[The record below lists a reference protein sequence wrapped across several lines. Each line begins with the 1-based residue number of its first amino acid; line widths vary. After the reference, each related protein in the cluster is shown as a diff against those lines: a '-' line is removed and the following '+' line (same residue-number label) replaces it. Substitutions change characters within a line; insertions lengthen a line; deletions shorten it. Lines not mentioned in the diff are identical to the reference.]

1 MNLKL
6 SPSRR
11 SAFTLIE
18 LLVVIAII
26 AILIGLLLPAVQK
39 VRESAARLSCSNN
52 LKQIGLGLHNHESS
66 LGYFPSSVRPAGGT
80 RISWT
85 VSLLPYIEQGN
96 VSNRYDVAQNWDAP
110 ANLPLTSKPIKI
122 FQCPSTPEPNRLDGD
137 PQPPA
142 VWTPVVAVT
151 DYAAVAGVDPT
162 LAALY
167 PGQIQAS
174 PGILVRNDRATIAA
188 VTDGLSNTI
197 MVAESAGR
205 PQVYRRGHSFGSPP
219 AERVNGGG
227 WARPASDFDVKGST
241 PDGASVPGSCALN
254 CTNGLDVGSRPFP
267 DPVYGIN
274 GTSETYSFHVNGA
287 NVLMGDGSV
296 RFISA
301 GVDIVT
307 FAALGTRAGGEAVG
321 YDY

>member
-1 MNLKL
+1 
-6 SPSRR
+6 
-11 SAFTLIE
+11 
-18 LLVVIAII
+18 
-26 AILIGLLLPAVQK
+26 
-39 VRESAARLSCSNN
+39 
-52 LKQIGLGLHNHESS
+52 
-66 LGYFPSSVRPAGGT
+66 
-80 RISWT
+80 
-85 VSLLPYIEQGN
+85 
-96 VSNRYDVAQNWDAP
+96 
-110 ANLPLTSKPIKI
+110 
-122 FQCPSTPEPNRLDGD
+122 
-137 PQPPA
+137 
-142 VWTPVVAVT
+142 VT

>member
-1 MNLKL
+1 MKV
-6 SPSRR
+6 STARR

-66 LGYFPSSVRPAGGT
+66 VGYFPSSVRPAGGT

-96 VSNRYDVAQNWDAP
+96 LGRAYDVTQNWDAP

-122 FQCPSTPEPNRLDGD
+122 FQCPSTPNPNRLDGN

-142 VWTPVVAVT
+142 VWAPEVAVT

-162 LAALY
+162 LASLY

-174 PGILVRNDRATIAA
+174 PGILIRNDKATIAA
-188 VTDGLSNTI
+188 VTDGLSNTL

-205 PQVYRRGHSFGSPP
+205 PQVYRRGVAFGAPP
-219 AERVNGGG
+219 GQRVNGGG

-241 PDGASVPGSCALN
+241 PDGTSVPGSCSVN
-254 CTNGLDVGSRPFP
+254 CTNGLDTGSRSFP
-267 DPVYGIN
+267 DAVYGTN
-274 GTSETYSFHVNGA
+274 GTSETYSFHVAGA
-287 NVLMGDGSV
+287 NVLLGDGSV
-296 RFISA
+296 RLITS
-301 GVDIVT
+301 GVNIVT
-307 FAALGTRAGGEAVG
+307 FAALATRAGGEEISG
-321 YDY
+321 SDY